1 MARVFDVVE
10 YPSEMA
16 DELVHRFPETGI
28 ADLRFGSQVIVRESQ
43 AAVFFR
49 DGRALDVLGPGRHT
63 ISTANVPLL
72 TNLLGK
78 LFGDRTPFTAEVYFV
93 SMREFADRKWGTP
106 QPIIVRNTGVGL
118 GIALLQGFGT
128 YSFQVKDP
136 QQFVTQIVGQL
147 GAYRTSDIETRLR
160 TMLLSRLQDLLGE
173 TTSQKN
179 VLDLIGLTDE
189 LGAGVRAKSQDDF
202 LAIGL
207 LLKSFYIGNL
217 KPSDKSAKELREMGM
232 LDMQTYTQLQAAD
245 AMRDAAQNPSG
256 GAGLTAGIGAGMGI
270 GNVLSGSLAGMT
282 QGQSQTQPTTPSA
295 SNVMPD
301 IMTPSEAAGFLK
313 VSEEDVVAAINA
325 GDLKARKIGSAYRIS
340 KDALQDYL
348 RGRFYKSV
356 QKKVG
361 TNANLFYSTRWLYES
376 TPVSYPQ
383 PPRSVQPRHMTMA
396 RMSPH
401 PVLRNH

>member
-10 YPSEMA
+10 YPSEMT
-16 DELVHRFPETGI
+16 DELVHRFPETGV

-63 ISTANVPLL
+63 ITTANVPLL
-72 TNLLGK
+72 TGLLGK

-160 TMLLSRLQDLLGE
+160 TILLSRMQDLLGE
-173 TTSQKN
+173 TTAEKN

-189 LGAGVRAKSQDDF
+189 LSAGVRAKAQDDF

-217 KPSDKSAKELREMGM
+217 KPSDKSAKELRDMGM

-282 QGQSQTQPTTPSA
+282 QGQAAQQTQPTTPSA
-295 SNVMPD
+295 SPVMPD
-301 IMTPSEAAGFLK
+301 VMTPGEVAGFLK
-313 VSEEDVVAAINA
+313 VSEEDVIAAINA
-325 GDLKARKIGSAYRIS
+325 GELKARKIGSAYRVS
-340 KDALQDYL
+340 RDSLQEYL
-348 RGRFYKSV
+348 RG
-356 QKKVG
+356 
-361 TNANLFYSTRWLYES
+361 
-376 TPVSYPQ
+376 
-383 PPRSVQPRHMTMA
+383 
-396 RMSPH
+396 
-401 PVLRNH
+401 